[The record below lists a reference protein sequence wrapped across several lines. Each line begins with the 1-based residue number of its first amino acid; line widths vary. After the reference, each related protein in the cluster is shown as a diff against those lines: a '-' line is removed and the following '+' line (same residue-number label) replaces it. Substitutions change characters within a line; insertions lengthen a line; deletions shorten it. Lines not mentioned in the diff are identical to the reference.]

1 MQAVS
6 EAPASTEG
14 RRSSTRA
21 SQPSPPSDDRRW
33 RAVDSRIRRLGGRP
47 DGLIEVLHA
56 VQEAFGYLDRDALE
70 YVGASLRVPP
80 SKVFGVAT
88 FYSYFT
94 LKPAGEHTCVVCTGT
109 ACYINGA
116 AALLA
121 AVKAEFGVTPGETTL
136 DGRLSVLTA
145 RCVGAC
151 SLAPV
156 VVVDGE
162 TSGRLSPAGVVARL
176 GQLPAEVASS

>member
-1 MQAVS
+1 MVAGAGGSAVRV
-6 EAPASTEG
+6 A
-14 RRSSTRA
+14 
-21 SQPSPPSDDRRW
+21 PPSDDRRW
-33 RAVDSRIRRLGGRP
+33 RAVESRMRRLGGRG

-56 VQEAFGYLDRDALE
+56 VQDAFGYLDTDALG
-70 YVGASLRVPP
+70 YVGQALHVPP
-80 SKVFGVAT
+80 SRVYGVAT

-94 LKPAGEHTCVVCTGT
+94 LKPAGEHTCIVCTGT

-116 AALLA
+116 TAILAALRGELGA
-121 AVKAEFGVTPGETTL
+121 APGTTTP

-156 VVVDGE
+156 VVFDGE
-162 TSGRLSPAGVVARL
+162 TAGRLTPSAVVGRLRNLPSPASVAT
-176 GQLPAEVASS
+176 